1 MSSLKDLSLRNFMW
15 KQVPMA
21 NITNR
26 DTGGHESGM
35 TRGGSVVRSGAGWV
49 VDGISGPR
57 SVFTLA
63 CHVSSASKGV
73 KEISR

>member
-1 MSSLKDLSLRNFMW
+1 MIRTATEWESSWKDLSLRNFMW

-35 TRGGSVVRSGAGWV
+35 TRAGSPFLPGVVTIYYNLHSN
-49 VDGISGPR
+49 IM
-57 SVFTLA
+57 
-63 CHVSSASKGV
+63 
-73 KEISR
+73 